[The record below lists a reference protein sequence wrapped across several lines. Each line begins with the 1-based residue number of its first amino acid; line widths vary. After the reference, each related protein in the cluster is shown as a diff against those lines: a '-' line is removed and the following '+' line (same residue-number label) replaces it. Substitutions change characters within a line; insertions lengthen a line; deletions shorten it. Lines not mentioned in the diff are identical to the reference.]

1 MDKITNTRCVVTG
14 LGMISAIGNNVDEC
28 FANALAG
35 KTGIDK
41 VASVDT
47 TDCYANLGAEVHCD
61 TLDEIDEA
69 KDVDRVSK
77 LCLKASK
84 EALDDAG
91 LVIDESNAGRVGVVM
106 GSCVGGV
113 VSVENYVTKG
123 EHAEDINM

>member
-47 TDCYANLGAEVHCD
+47 TDCLSLIH
-61 TLDEIDEA
+61 I
-69 KDVDRVSK
+69 
-77 LCLKASK
+77 
-84 EALDDAG
+84 
-91 LVIDESNAGRVGVVM
+91 
-106 GSCVGGV
+106 
-113 VSVENYVTKG
+113 
-123 EHAEDINM
+123 

>member
-47 TDCYANLGAEVHCD
+47 TDCYANLGAEVHCMRSMRQRML
-61 TLDEIDEA
+61 T
-69 KDVDRVSK
+69 VS
-77 LCLKASK
+77 ASS
-84 EALDDAG
+84 A
-91 LVIDESNAGRVGVVM
+91 
-106 GSCVGGV
+106 
-113 VSVENYVTKG
+113 
-123 EHAEDINM
+123 

>member
-69 KDVDRVSK
+69 RMLTVS
-77 LCLKASK
+77 ASS
-84 EALDDAG
+84 A
-91 LVIDESNAGRVGVVM
+91 
-106 GSCVGGV
+106 
-113 VSVENYVTKG
+113 
-123 EHAEDINM
+123 

>member
-47 TDCYANLGAEVHCD
+47 TDCYAMQKYTAIHWMRSMRQRML
-61 TLDEIDEA
+61 T
-69 KDVDRVSK
+69 VS
-77 LCLKASK
+77 ASS
-84 EALDDAG
+84 A
-91 LVIDESNAGRVGVVM
+91 
-106 GSCVGGV
+106 
-113 VSVENYVTKG
+113 
-123 EHAEDINM
+123 